1 MIRTLLAATV
11 VAAVTLTPV
20 AMAPAFAQEAAAS
33 TAKYSV
39 EKQTIGELVK
49 NEKTKAVLMKHLPEL
64 IANPQ
69 LEQGYEMK
77 FADIVQYVPDQL
89 TPEKLKA
96 IDADLAKI
104 TD

>member
-1 MIRTLLAATV
+1 MIRKLLAAAAFATV
-11 VAAVTLTPV
+11 VISPV
-20 AMAPAFAQEAAAS
+20 AFAQD
-33 TAKYSV
+33 AKYSV
-39 EKQTIGELVK
+39 SKQTIGELVK
-49 NEKTKAVLMKHLPEL
+49 NEKTKAVLVKHLPEL

-89 TPEKLKA
+89 TEAKLKE
-96 IDADLAKI
+96 IDVDLAKV